1 MAKPYRE
8 PHGSGWAF
16 RLRVAGEEIY
26 LSGFETE
33 ALARREMTTLRA
45 RLKTPGQPAHRGPY
59 KTTLGEALIHYGLE
73 RLPGLK
79 GAEQE
84 VRRINRYLRLAGL
97 CTLRVMPVDG
107 QTPGVTDRSVVYW
120 RVELEKPQAQ
130 RHVPNGLHEHRA
142 AQAERGARADALRLR
157 LVRQEVAK
165 ITAHDIQRLIDTW
178 VEEGLS
184 ASTVHLELAVLRQLF
199 NHAVRTWRWKLEAG
213 NPAEKR
219 KLPVIDNARDR
230 VLTNKEWQAI
240 CEALKRK
247 RNPYVGHAL
256 ALLLESAMRCSEA
269 LLQATWADFDEEAC
283 LLRLRQAKAGKRLV
297 PLTPGA
303 MSVMRAL
310 LAHALDQGPVH
321 PDMKVFRLSY
331 EALSASWN
339 RACEVAGVEGVM
351 LHDLRHTSAT
361 RFALE
366 LNGNIPV
373 LKLITGHKTDSQ
385 LMRYV
390 NINPADV
397 SRLLHGRPLD
407 HDNAP
412 AGLRVIRDDGLR
424 VLPGSPELPVGNLPA
439 NVVPLRRRQQQ
450 ATP

>member
-8 PHGSGWAF
+8 PSGCGWAF
-16 RLRVAGEEIY
+16 RLRVAGEDIY
-26 LSGFETE
+26 RSGFETE
-33 ALARREMTTLRA
+33 AQAKREMATLRA
-45 RLKTPGQPAHRGPY
+45 RLKAPGRPAHRGPY
-59 KTTLGEALIHYGLE
+59 KTTLGEALLNYGLE
-73 RLPGLK
+73 RLPVLK
-79 GAEQE
+79 GAQQE
-84 VRRINRYLRLAGL
+84 VRRINRYLRLAGMR
-97 CTLRVMPVDG
+97 TLKVIAVDG
-107 QTPGVTDRSVVYW
+107 GTPGVTDRSVVYW
-120 RVELEKPQAQ
+120 RVELVTSQAE

-142 AQAERGARADALRLR
+142 GQAERGARGDALRLR
-157 LVRQEVAK
+157 LVRREVAN
-165 ITAHDIQRLIDTW
+165 ISAHDIQRLIDTW
-178 VEEGLS
+178 VEEGHS

-199 NHAVRTWRWKLEAG
+199 NHAERTWRWKLEAG

-219 KLPVIDNARDR
+219 NLPVIDNARDR
-230 VLTNKEWQAI
+230 VLNNKEWQAI
-240 CEALKRK
+240 CEALKRT

-256 ALLLESAMRCSEA
+256 ALLLESAMRCSEV
-269 LLQATWADFDEEAC
+269 LLQATWSDFDEEAC

-310 LAHALDQGPVH
+310 YAHAHDQGPVH
-321 PDMKVFRLSY
+321 PGMNVFRLTY

-339 RACEVAGVEGVM
+339 RACEAAGVEGVT

-366 LNGNIPV
+366 LNGNMPV
-373 LKLITGHKTDSQ
+373 LKIITGHKTDAQ

-412 AGLRVIRDDGLR
+412 AGLKLIRAEVVRPVPGAPAMELGD
-424 VLPGSPELPVGNLPA
+424 LPH
-439 NVVPLRRRQQQ
+439 NVVPLARRV
-450 ATP
+450 AGH